1 VKENTILYAEKFLD
15 ALPAEL
21 RGADIIPLEVDGN
34 LEFEWYRSPRNL
46 ISIEI
51 DAAGHVA
58 VCPFMPGY
66 PHIPIEFEF
75 TGEIPA
81 NVIEMIR
88 AVVCAPKETPLADF
102 DVCFQWNMQFEDPQ
116 HTWEPNPDAC
126 PEGCAAAE
134 CYAIAGINSGEFPED
149 YAKIAALPVEEREAA
164 IQAFY
169 RAKFWNQW
177 LEQIDSNELAKRVYD
192 SSVNQGPEVATKILQ
207 ASLNVQFFHLPSLA
221 VDGILGPYTVFAA
234 NKFSGTDLVQMFK
247 TLRLDAY
254 KKDRGWNEYKN
265 DWTARA
271 LA

>member
-1 VKENTILYAEKFLD
+1 
-15 ALPAEL
+15 
-21 RGADIIPLEVDGN
+21 
-34 LEFEWYRSPRNL
+34 
-46 ISIEI
+46 
-51 DAAGHVA
+51 
-58 VCPFMPGY
+58 M
-66 PHIPIEFEF
+66 
-75 TGEIPA
+75 
-81 NVIEMIR
+81 
-88 AVVCAPKETPLADF
+88 ADF

-149 YAKIAALPVEEREAA
+149 YAKIAALPVEEREAE

-177 LEQIDSNELAKRVYD
+177 LEQIESNEVAKRVYD

-207 ASLNVQFFHLPSLA
+207 EAIDNQFYEFPPL
-221 VDGILGPYTVFAA
+221 VEDGILGPETVSDA
-234 NKFSGTDLVQMFK
+234 NEVPADHLVELFK
-247 TLRLDAY
+247 EMRLDAY
-254 KKDRGWNEYKN
+254 KQDSGWNEYQH